1 MRYDDPE
8 LRERLAAEYVVGTM
22 PRLARQRL
30 ERLIAEDAGMAQL
43 VAQWTERFAPID
55 ETTPEI
61 GPTSRVWRDI
71 ERRLP
76 IAPAPAEPKQKGWF
90 RSLAI
95 WRGIAAAASAAA
107 ATAILYL
114 ALSPSLAPPTVVA
127 VLNDDSGKP
136 SWIALRDMRR
146 ADVSID
152 AIRPFADDPA
162 RSLELWG
169 IAGGPPRSL
178 GLLPRR
184 PGQKLMLQA
193 SLLPPPGGVLA
204 ISSEP
209 PNGSPTGAPTGPV
222 LFKGDVLSRPQ

>member
-55 ETTPEI
+55 QAAPEAEA
-61 GPTSRVWRDI
+61 PARVWRDI

-76 IAPAPAEPKQKGWF
+76 IAPPPEPGWTGWF

-95 WRGIAAAASAAA
+95 WRGIAAAASVAAA
-107 ATAILYL
+107 AAILYL
-114 ALSPSLAPPTVVA
+114 ALSPSLPPPTVIA
-127 VLNDDSGKP
+127 VLNDDGGKP
-136 SWIALRDMRR
+136 SWIVLRDVRR

-152 AIRPFADDPA
+152 AIRSIADDPA

-178 GLLPRR
+178 GLLPRK
-184 PGQKLMLQA
+184 PGEKLILQA

-209 PNGSPTGAPTGPV
+209 PTGSPTGTPTGPV
-222 LFKGDVLSRPQ
+222 LFKGDVLGRP

>member
-55 ETTPEI
+55 QAAPEAEA
-61 GPTSRVWRDI
+61 PAPVWRDI

-76 IAPAPAEPKQKGWF
+76 IAPPPAPQQTGWF

-107 ATAILYL
+107 AAAVLYL

-127 VLNDDSGKP
+127 VLNDDNGKP
-136 SWIALRDMRR
+136 SWIVLSDVRR
-146 ADVSID
+146 ADVSVD
-152 AIRPFADDPA
+152 AIRPIADDPA

-178 GLLPRR
+178 GLLPRK
-184 PGQKLMLQA
+184 PGEKLILQA

-209 PNGSPTGAPTGPV
+209 PNGSPTGTPTGPV
-222 LFKGDVLSRPQ
+222 LFKGDVLGRP

>member
-43 VAQWTERFAPID
+43 VARWTERFAPID
-55 ETTPEI
+55 EATQEAEA
-61 GPTSRVWRDI
+61 PTRVWRDI

-76 IAPAPAEPKQKGWF
+76 IAPPPEPERTGWF

-107 ATAILYL
+107 AAAILYL

-127 VLNDDSGKP
+127 ILNDDSGNA
-136 SWIALRDMRR
+136 SWVLLGAARR
-146 ADVSID
+146 TEVSID
-152 AIRPFADDPA
+152 AIRPIADDPA

-178 GLLPRR
+178 GLLPRK
-184 PGQKLMLQA
+184 PGEKLILQA

-209 PNGSPTGAPTGPV
+209 ANGSPTGAPTGPV
-222 LFKGDVLSRPQ
+222 LFKGDVLNRP

>member
-22 PRLARQRL
+22 PRLARRRL

-55 ETTPEI
+55 EATPEI
-61 GPTSRVWRDI
+61 GPPSRVWREM

-76 IAPAPAEPKQKGWF
+76 VAPPPETAPRGWLG
-90 RSLAI
+90 SLGI
-95 WRGIAAAASAAA
+95 WRGIAAVASAAA
-107 ATAILYL
+107 AAAILYI
-114 ALSPSLAPPTVVA
+114 ALSPSMMPPTVVA

-136 SWIALRDMRR
+136 SWIVLGGRR
-146 ADVSID
+146 RTDVSVD
-152 AIRPFADDPA
+152 AIRPIVDDPA

-178 GLLPRR
+178 GSLPRK
-184 PGQKLMLQA
+184 PGEKLILQA

-209 PNGSPTGAPTGPV
+209 PKGSPTGAPTGPV
-222 LFKGDVLSRPQ
+222 LFKGDVLGRP